1 MGRDCWWNRNA
12 STRVIQFGAP
22 WKWTHK
28 NTIVQSKKLAEGGCC
43 RVKWSGWEGWRTRR
57 MFANDMA
64 RLGGKHVNNNNIART
79 LIRLMLSTYALATAI
94 DSVYTTGFSLHPRE
108 ALPTWRA
115 ASKETWW
122 WWRKVCDQR
131 PPGLPTTTTT
141 TTTAALHIF
150 STKVTLRDPRHS
162 AGHHD
167 SCVPWRRFLYIREK
181 KKRKKSFA
189 GPEVSRHLG
198 NPLAAD
204 GKIVTTFFLAH
215 KVFFFATGPIKL
227 VLSSTKLVSAGLL
240 GSFRLSDAEGIQ
252 TVGGFSLSLS
262 RVFILY
268 STQVLIRRAR
278 STRLMLQLTDDQ
290 YRRPPTPRCTN
301 ISSLFMYVGPL
312 SLAPIV
318 FSYPSTDWLCAPFR
332 RNRCPSFTPFQRP
345 LLSLFDLVDS
355 FCWDSMASA
364 SIVYSGAAS
373 ALCKC

>member
-1 MGRDCWWNRNA
+1 
-12 STRVIQFGAP
+12 
-22 WKWTHK
+22 
-28 NTIVQSKKLAEGGCC
+28 
-43 RVKWSGWEGWRTRR
+43 
-57 MFANDMA
+57 
-64 RLGGKHVNNNNIART
+64 
-79 LIRLMLSTYALATAI
+79 MLSTYALATAI

-181 KKRKKSFA
+181 KKERKKSFA

-262 RVFILY
+262 LSSFYFIPHKCWFVARAALDWCSNWQMINTDARRRRVVQILAHY
-268 STQVLIRRAR
+268 LCTSALFLSHLLCLVIHQLIGCAR
-278 STRLMLQLTDDQ
+278 HFDETDV
-290 YRRPPTPRCTN
+290 P
-301 ISSLFMYVGPL
+301 LLPL
-312 SLAPIV
+312 SNDLFFHCLTLSTVSVETRWHLLRLFTLAPLPHCV
-318 FSYPSTDWLCAPFR
+318 NVKL
-332 RNRCPSFTPFQRP
+332 
-345 LLSLFDLVDS
+345 
-355 FCWDSMASA
+355 M
-364 SIVYSGAAS
+364 GA
-373 ALCKC
+373 LHKR

>member
-1 MGRDCWWNRNA
+1 MDTQKHHCPVEKVGR
-12 STRVIQFGAP
+12 
-22 WKWTHK
+22 
-28 NTIVQSKKLAEGGCC
+28 GGCC

-181 KKRKKSFA
+181 KKERKKSFA

-364 SIVYSGAAS
+364 SIVYSGTAS

>member
-28 NTIVQSKKLAEGGCC
+28 NTIVQSKKLAEGVCC

-141 TTTAALHIF
+141 TTAALHIF

-181 KKRKKSFA
+181 KKERKKSFA

>member
-28 NTIVQSKKLAEGGCC
+28 NTIVQSKKLAEGVCC

-181 KKRKKSFA
+181 KKERKKSFA

-252 TVGGFSLSLS
+252 TVGGFSLS

>member
-1 MGRDCWWNRNA
+1 MDTQKHHCPVEKVGR
-12 STRVIQFGAP
+12 
-22 WKWTHK
+22 
-28 NTIVQSKKLAEGGCC
+28 GGCC

-131 PPGLPTTTTT
+131 PPGLPTTTT

-262 RVFILY
+262 LSSFYFIPHKCWFVARAALDWCSNWQMINTDARRRRVVQILAHY
-268 STQVLIRRAR
+268 LCTSALFLSHLLCLVIHQLIGCAR
-278 STRLMLQLTDDQ
+278 HFDETDV
-290 YRRPPTPRCTN
+290 P
-301 ISSLFMYVGPL
+301 LLPL
-312 SLAPIV
+312 SNDLFFHCLTLSTVSVETRWHLLRLFTLAPLPHCV
-318 FSYPSTDWLCAPFR
+318 NVKL
-332 RNRCPSFTPFQRP
+332 
-345 LLSLFDLVDS
+345 
-355 FCWDSMASA
+355 M
-364 SIVYSGAAS
+364 GA
-373 ALCKC
+373 LHKR

>member
-252 TVGGFSLSLS
+252 TVGGFSLS
-262 RVFILY
+262 RVFILFHT
-268 STQVLIRRAR
+268 SVDSSRAQH
-278 STRLMLQLTDDQ
+278 SIDAPTD
-290 YRRPPTPRCTN
+290 RWSIPTP
-301 ISSLFMYVGPL
+301 
-312 SLAPIV
+312 A
-318 FSYPSTDWLCAPFR
+318 D
-332 RNRCPSFTPFQRP
+332 
-345 LLSLFDLVDS
+345 
-355 FCWDSMASA
+355 
-364 SIVYSGAAS
+364 AA
-373 ALCKC
+373 LYKY